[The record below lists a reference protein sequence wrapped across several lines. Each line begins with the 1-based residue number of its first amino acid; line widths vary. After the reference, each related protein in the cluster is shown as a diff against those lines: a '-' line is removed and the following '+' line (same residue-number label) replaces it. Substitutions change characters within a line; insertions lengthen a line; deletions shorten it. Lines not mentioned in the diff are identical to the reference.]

1 MEETGRKGETEEFGQ
16 TNTNFGQAARCYVL
30 FYIIG
35 FKSKFFYIPNIS
47 SHNAS
52 AQGGHSKTEA
62 DVEILRRR
70 KEDAEREVR
79 RRETIE
85 EGALMQ

>member
-16 TNTNFGQAARCYVL
+16 TNIQAARCYVL